1 MSQQEV
7 VCEHQGDLAQGML
20 AGKRALITGG
30 TSGLGRATALA
41 FAKQGAD
48 VAIIGRNPE
57 RAQEVFQE
65 IEAERSAPD
74 VQKVWAQTVDV
85 TQKEGVRRSVARL
98 LEAWGG
104 IDILVNNAGVTRDAL
119 LMKMT
124 EEEWDCVMQTN
135 LKSAYYLCQAVIRP
149 MIKARS
155 GKIINI
161 ASVIGLTGNPGQV
174 NYAASKLG
182 LIGLTRSL
190 AKEVGARGIC
200 VNCIAPG
207 FFETPM
213 TEKLSEKQQA
223 ALLERIPLKRLGDP
237 KEIAQ
242 AALFLASDLSNY
254 ITGQVLTVDG
264 GMLA

>member
-1 MSQQEV
+1 MSRQEV
-7 VCEHQGDLAQGML
+7 VCENQSDLAQGLL

-41 FAKQGAD
+41 FAEQGAH
-48 VAIIGRNPE
+48 VAIIGRNTE
-57 RAQEVFQE
+57 RAQDVFQE
-65 IEAERSAPD
+65 IEAKRRSPE
-74 VQKVWAQTVDV
+74 VQKVWAQTLDV
-85 TQKEGVRRSVARL
+85 TQKEAVTRSVGRL
-98 LEAWGG
+98 LETWEG

-200 VNCIAPG
+200 VNCLAPG
-207 FFETPM
+207 FFKTPM
-213 TEKLSEKQQA
+213 TERLSEKQQG